1 MRHRGR
7 PSSGCPPRRTIK
19 PRGVPRTPA
28 HSASADSGTPARPYN
43 TYVPPRPGG
52 GAVLDIGC
60 GHGVPITQALLAAGL
75 AVHGVD
81 ASPSMIAEFRRR
93 FPHAAAQ
100 CCPVEESR
108 FFERTFDGVVAWG
121 LMFLLPPVAQAALIH
136 RVAGILKRGGR
147 FLFTCPRQAC
157 EWPDNLTGAASTSLG
172 AGQYRRIFE
181 AAGLTLAG
189 ERGDGGEN
197 HYYLTV
203 RP

>member
-1 MRHRGR
+1 MPR
-7 PSSGCPPRRTIK
+7 PLRRT
-19 PRGVPRTPA
+19 PSPA
-28 HSASADSGTPARPYN
+28 DKSHGYEAAAREFIAARSRSSIGAA
-43 TYVPPRPGG
+43 TVRDWARDLPGG

-60 GHGVPITQALLAAGL
+60 GHGVPITQALLAVGL

-121 LMFLLPPVAQAALIH
+121 LMFLLSPAAQTALIH
-136 RVAGILKRGGR
+136 KVAGVLTRGGR

-157 EWPDNLTGAASTSLG
+157 EWPDNLTGETSVSLG
-172 AGQYRRIFE
+172 AGQYHRIFE

-189 ERGDGGEN
+189 ERDDEGEN
-197 HYYLTV
+197 HYYLTL
-203 RP
+203 RS